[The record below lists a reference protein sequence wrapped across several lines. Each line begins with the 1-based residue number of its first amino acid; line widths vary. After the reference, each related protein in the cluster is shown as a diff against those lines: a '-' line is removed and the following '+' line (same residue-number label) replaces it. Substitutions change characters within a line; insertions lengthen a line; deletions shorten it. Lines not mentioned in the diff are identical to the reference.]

1 MFCKSK
7 GKQTEQSS
15 YKVHKLVAKRHF
27 LAEKPAAFVENQK
40 AERFQK
46 VDAIMA

>member
-1 MFCKSK
+1 MFCKRK
-7 GKQTEQSS
+7 KNPEQSS
-15 YKVHKLVAKRHF
+15 YKEHKLVAKRHF

-46 VDAIMA
+46 VNDIMA